1 MRWNLT
7 RMLLVGVMAS
17 ATVVAVAPV
26 ASAAG
31 GDTIRGGCFFTS
43 DEVVATNET
52 GGNAIGAIGDQSFT
66 QDAAGLPV
74 DATVSCQI
82 RFNDVPAPGTTF
94 SYSGIGVQA
103 GVDTI
108 SFTIP
113 PLSQESLCQRA
124 VFADGT
130 DTGWNCTL
138 SFGCACP
145 PPADFVAALHALLA
159 PVTDLLAPYVDPAA
173 CPVLAANAGSYG
185 PVTIKPDGDVYLL
198 DPLAPRLNPIYDC
211 PPHGNS
217 ATW

>member
-1 MRWNLT
+1 MRSNLT

-17 ATVVAVAPV
+17 ATVAAAAP
-26 ASAAG
+26 AAG
-31 GDTIRGGCFFTS
+31 AAGSDSVQGGCFFTS
-43 DEVVATNET
+43 DELVATNET
-52 GGNAIGAIGDQSFT
+52 GGNAVGVIGDLSFT
-66 QDAAGLPV
+66 QDATGLPA

-108 SFTIP
+108 SFAVP
-113 PLSQESLCQRA
+113 PLSQESLCQRV

-138 SFGCACP
+138 SFACECP
-145 PPADFVAALHALLA
+145 PPADFVAIVHLLLA
-159 PVTDLLAPYVDPAA
+159 PVKDALAPYVDPVV

-185 PVTIKPDGDVYLL
+185 PVTIKPDGDVYVL
-198 DPLAPRLNPIYDC
+198 DPLAPRLNPLYDC
-211 PPHGNS
+211 PPYGNF
-217 ATW
+217 